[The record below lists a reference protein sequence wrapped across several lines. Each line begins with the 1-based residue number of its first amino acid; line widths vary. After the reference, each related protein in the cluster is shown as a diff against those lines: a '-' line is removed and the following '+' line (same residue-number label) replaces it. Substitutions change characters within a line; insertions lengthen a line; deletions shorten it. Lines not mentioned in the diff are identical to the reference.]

1 MNRFLDRNIR
11 VPLEI
16 VENKRLT
23 ANEKLFYAILL
34 DSIVGNEIAVINR
47 DISKKEIYMLK
58 RLKNQK
64 AIESFTVQEGFTTVK
79 FDLKGFVT
87 DDKTYLWTKR
97 TYPK

>member
-11 VPLEI
+11 VPLEV

-64 AIESFTVQEGFTTVK
+64 AIESLRFKKVLQ
-79 FDLKGFVT
+79 L
-87 DDKTYLWTKR
+87 
-97 TYPK
+97 

>member
-11 VPLEI
+11 VPLEV

-58 RLKNQK
+58 TFKESKSNRKFYGSRRFYNCKVWLERICNRWQNLPLNKKN
-64 AIESFTVQEGFTTVK
+64 IS
-79 FDLKGFVT
+79 
-87 DDKTYLWTKR
+87 
-97 TYPK
+97 

>member
-11 VPLEI
+11 VPLEV

-47 DISKKEIYMLK
+47 DISKKKYIC
-58 RLKNQK
+58 
-64 AIESFTVQEGFTTVK
+64 
-79 FDLKGFVT
+79 
-87 DDKTYLWTKR
+87 
-97 TYPK
+97 